1 MTGMVVACE
10 GRRRAWCVDPSQKVR
25 IFFCNLSNGV
35 WLRRLR
41 GDGGGGR
48 WHFTIVSP
56 RKRRRWLNARKGK
69 FLGTGDKA
77 SCQQPPPTGGIRH
90 LAKLQKKHGL
100 SLDMREATCKLARG
114 VCFRCNPDH
123 FVFDCP
129 GKRPRRGLL
138 ARRQARARDLLMLEG
153 EQGHGDAGLGS
164 FLQCGQCR
172 LC

>member
-69 FLGTGDKA
+69 FLGTGGQSILPATTSYRRHTALGQA
-77 SCQQPPPTGGIRH
+77 SKEAWPKPGHAGGNMQAGSGSLLQMQPRPLCIRLPRQEAKKGSSGKKTSPGTGPSY
-90 LAKLQKKHGL
+90 A
-100 SLDMREATCKLARG
+100 
-114 VCFRCNPDH
+114 
-123 FVFDCP
+123 
-129 GKRPRRGLL
+129 
-138 ARRQARARDLLMLEG
+138 
-153 EQGHGDAGLGS
+153 
-164 FLQCGQCR
+164 
-172 LC
+172 